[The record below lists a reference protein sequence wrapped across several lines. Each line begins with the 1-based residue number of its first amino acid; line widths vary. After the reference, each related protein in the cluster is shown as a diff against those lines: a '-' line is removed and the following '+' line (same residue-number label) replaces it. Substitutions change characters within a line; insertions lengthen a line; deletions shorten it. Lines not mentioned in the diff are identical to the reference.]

1 MPLSNLGLVSH
12 LEDLLSGRVH
22 PKDADPRIL
31 LWAEFHIH
39 KGACE
44 ILSLPTR
51 ADRARALEKVP
62 ATVRPYV
69 EREVRRLWE
78 RRKAK

>member
-1 MPLSNLGLVSH
+1 MVKLNLAARLD
-12 LEDLLSGRVH
+12 DLLSGRVSYE
-22 PKDADPRIL
+22 DADPRIL
-31 LWAEFHIH
+31 NWAEFHIH

-51 ADRARALEKVP
+51 ADRAKALEKVP

-69 EREVRRLWE
+69 EREVRRVWE
-78 RRKAK
+78 IRRK

>member
-1 MPLSNLGLVSH
+1 MPSRLGLTEA
-12 LEDLLSGRVH
+12 LLDLLEGRVE

-31 LWAEFHIH
+31 NWAEFHIH
-39 KGACE
+39 KGAQE

-51 ADRARALEKVP
+51 EERRMALEKVP

-69 EREVRRLWE
+69 EREVKRLWE
-78 RRKAK
+78 LRRK